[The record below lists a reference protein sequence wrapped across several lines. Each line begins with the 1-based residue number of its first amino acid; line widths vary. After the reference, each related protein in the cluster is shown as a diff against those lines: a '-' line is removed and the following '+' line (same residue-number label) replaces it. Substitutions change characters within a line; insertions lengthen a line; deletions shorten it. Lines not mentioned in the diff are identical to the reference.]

1 MKWHSSCT
9 KMKQVAIS
17 KSFVTNLHY
26 GLLYLCSK
34 NSCSPQSHRGSS
46 EHAVLVS
53 RQRDRADQAEAA
65 ETNFQT
71 TERLGA
77 VGMNQN
83 KCNYAETISDNHGRP
98 HGMAM
103 NLSCDFLHRNRVAS
117 LSYRMLSQR
126 LLSEC
131 SPGSFERVGNSEM

>member
-1 MKWHSSCT
+1 
-9 KMKQVAIS
+9 MKQVAIS

-26 GLLYLCSK
+26 GLLMSTVFVFK
-34 NSCSPQSHRGSS
+34 NSCSSHRGSS

-103 NLSCDFLHRNRVAS
+103 NLSCDFLHRNSVAS

-131 SPGSFERVGNSEM
+131 SPGSFEQVGNSEM